1 MLGQSTLA
9 KTKGVTG
16 ATYIIEDIHR
26 GGPDN
31 DITIE
36 QNLLGGGV
44 LGMDC
49 CEQPKRLSERK
60 AQVKGLPWSLRVG
73 VIAGVKHAI

>member
-1 MLGQSTLA
+1 MLGRSTLA

-36 QNLLGGGV
+36 QNLLGGV

-49 CEQPKRLSERK
+49 CERPKWLSERK
-60 AQVKGLPWSLRVG
+60 AHVKGLPWDLWVG

>member
-1 MLGQSTLA
+1 MPGRNTLA

-36 QNLLGGGV
+36 QNLLGGGSR
-44 LGMDC
+44 D
-49 CEQPKRLSERK
+49 
-60 AQVKGLPWSLRVG
+60 GLL
-73 VIAGVKHAI
+73 